1 VQTAIVLGLG
11 KDYKMRYNINMEELI
26 QLLRVVLSDMVVLKF
41 KAHGYHWNVEGDDFP
56 QYHDFFADIYEDYDG
71 SIDTF
76 AEWIRKLGDYA
87 PYKLSRFQAFSD
99 IPETDVTSDPVAMS
113 ADLLAAND
121 AVTVKLLAGFD
132 MATGLRQQAL
142 ANFFAE
148 RQDMHQRWH
157 WMLGAVVKQTAD

>member
-1 VQTAIVLGLG
+1 
-11 KDYKMRYNINMEELI
+11 MEQLI
-26 QLLRVVLSDMVVLKF
+26 QMLKELLSDMVALKF
-41 KAHGYHWNVEGDDFP
+41 KAHGYHWNVEGVDFN
-56 QYHDFFADIYEDYDG
+56 QYHEFFEDIYTDYDS

-99 IPETDVTSDPVAMS
+99 IPETDVTSDPISMS
-113 ADLLAAND
+113 ADLLMAND
-121 AVTVKLLAGFD
+121 MVTTKLVDAFD
-132 MATGLRQQAL
+132 MATALRQQAL

-157 WMLGAVVKQTAD
+157 WMLGAVVKPTAE